1 MAALLCAGEPKR
13 AERDSGIKGNHDSQ
27 YQCHNHEYQ
36 CHKNGVATDEKI
48 SSEATSVGNT
58 PDRKW

>member
-1 MAALLCAGEPKR
+1 MAALLCAGKPKR
-13 AERDSGIKGNHDSQ
+13 AERDSEIKRKHDSQ
-27 YQCHNHEYQ
+27 YQ

-48 SSEATSVGNT
+48 SNQATGVGNT